1 MSEVLPIIY
10 RSEWGDYY
18 APVEHFTFEQALEE
32 ICDENGWEDEEGR
45 ASYEGVMAIGLHT
58 HSMDGDEI
66 YECPNYDEEVG
77 DEPSPCI
84 GYIDCHVFE

>member
-1 MSEVLPIIY
+1 MSEVLPLMY

-18 APVEHFTFEQALEE
+18 LPVEHYTLEQAVEE
-32 ICDENGWEDEEGR
+32 ICDDLDLDEDEAMERYDGIQ
-45 ASYEGVMAIGLHT
+45 AIGLHT

-77 DEPSPCI
+77 DEPEPCI
-84 GYIDCHVFE
+84 GYVKCHVW